1 VLSERGS
8 SWRKPDRL
16 CSRDTFTQTDPEA
29 EAVRLDGRADGCEP
43 DTKLRDFDNVPLKQD
58 IDAYN

>member
-1 VLSERGS
+1 MLRERGS
-8 SWRKPDRL
+8 SWRKPDRP

-43 DTKLRDFDNVPLKQD
+43 DTKLRDFDNAPLKQD